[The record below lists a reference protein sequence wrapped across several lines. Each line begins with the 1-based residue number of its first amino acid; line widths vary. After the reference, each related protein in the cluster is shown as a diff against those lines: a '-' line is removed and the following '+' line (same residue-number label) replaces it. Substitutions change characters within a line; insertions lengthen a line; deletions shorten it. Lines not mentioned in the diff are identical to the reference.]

1 MTASLLLI
9 DAGNTRIKWARVE
22 GSRWIERGIAFHDDL
37 GSLAEAGR
45 NLGDEGQCWIAS
57 VAGETRNRVIER
69 SLPIAGLTLHWLET
83 GERQC
88 GVINHYSPPQQLG
101 VDRWMALLGARQRSR
116 ETCLVVSAGTAMTVD
131 ALTAEGHFRG
141 GIIVPGRELMETS
154 LSHGTALVGQAAG
167 QVRPFPCNTADA
179 VRSGSVTALAG
190 AVTLM
195 HARLAA
201 LGEGEPR
208 CLVTGGDA
216 GLVLPLLSFPAEQVA
231 ELVLEGIHIAA
242 SAGDQE

>member
-1 MTASLLLI
+1 MIASLLLI

-22 GSRWIERGIAFHDDL
+22 GSRWVERGIAFHDDL
-37 GSLAEAGR
+37 GSLAEAAG
-45 NLGDEGQCWIAS
+45 NLGNAGQCWIAS
-57 VAGETRNRVIER
+57 VAGGTRDHAIEQ
-69 SLPIAGLTLHWLET
+69 SLSIAGLTLHWLVT
-83 GERQC
+83 GAHQC

-131 ALTAEGHFRG
+131 ALTSEGHFLG
-141 GIIVPGRELMETS
+141 GIIVAGRGMMETS
-154 LSHGTALVGQAAG
+154 LSQGTALVGPAAG

-195 HARLAA
+195 HARLTA

-208 CLVTGGDA
+208 CFVTGGDA
-216 GLVLPLLSFPAEQVA
+216 GLVLPLLSFPAEPVA